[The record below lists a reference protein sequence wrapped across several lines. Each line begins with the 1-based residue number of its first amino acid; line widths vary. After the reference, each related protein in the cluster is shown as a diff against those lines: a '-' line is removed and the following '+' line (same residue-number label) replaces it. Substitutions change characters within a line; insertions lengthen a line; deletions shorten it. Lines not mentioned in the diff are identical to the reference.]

1 MSARDPS
8 TLQAD
13 LIVHDELA
21 TDPVSPRPALRA
33 SLLRSIGRESAL
45 GGFAERVATFF
56 DLPAARGLE
65 LARLAARA
73 DEAPWVDG
81 QASGLL
87 PFAGVRLLH
96 FEGGPRVAEAD
107 CGLVSVAPGVRFAE
121 HSHAGEEWSLVLAG
135 SAEEEGTGVV
145 WRAGDVVHR
154 AAGSAH
160 AFTITSREPF
170 VFAVVLDDR
179 IRFSG
184 R

>member
-1 MSARDPS
+1 MRARDPNA
-8 TLQAD
+8 LQAD
-13 LIVHDELA
+13 LIVHDEIA
-21 TDPVSPRPALRA
+21 TDPVAPRAELRA

-45 GGFAERVATFF
+45 EGFAERVARFF
-56 DLPAARGLE
+56 DLPPERGLE
-65 LARLAARA
+65 LVRLAARA
-73 DEAPWVDG
+73 NEAPWVDG
-81 QASGLL
+81 QASLAL

-96 FEGGPRVAEAD
+96 FDGGARVAEAD

-121 HSHAGEEWSLVLAG
+121 HAHDGDEWALVLAG
-135 SAEEEGTGVV
+135 TAEEEGTGAV

-160 AFTITSREPF
+160 AFTITSREPL